1 MWPAIVVAWGLQW
14 LVFRFKLECWYCHFS
29 SLGIEV
35 RHIVSSQSW
44 GLINNFTCSSGV
56 KDTVCYFLGGLANLL
71 RFQVS
76 WKLCQTNDLCLYL
89 HPQSS
94 PHLAI
99 SQTPRTL
106 KDTAKKHRHD
116 DQWGPSQPPD
126 FMTLPF
132 TLIGAMDDTK
142 HIAGDKMPIRAEL
155 AGWRAL
161 VTMSWWSTW
170 KDFKVGSP
178 LWVGPLP
185 FTCISGSQP
194 RELIGEL

>member
-94 PHLAI
+94 PHLAL

-106 KDTAKKHRHD
+106 KDTAKKTQTR
-116 DQWGPSQPPD
+116 WSVRSQPAPWFYD
-126 FMTLPF
+126 FTIHFNRCHGWYQTYRGGQNAYPCGTCGMKSTCDNVLAVYMERFQSWFSTL
-132 TLIGAMDDTK
+132 
-142 HIAGDKMPIRAEL
+142 
-155 AGWRAL
+155 GW
-161 VTMSWWSTW
+161 
-170 KDFKVGSP
+170 P
-178 LWVGPLP
+178 LTIYLHQWFPA
-185 FTCISGSQP
+185 
-194 RELIGEL
+194 